1 MNRFDKEPNLK
12 NIQREQFSPANSSFP
27 KCVECGTFHPKT
39 LPGTCPIVKAQIEKV
54 ELEIKGNSKI
64 TSFIKNLKKLL
75 ETEDGD
81 GELLKMLNLT
91 ILAWMRRP
99 KEK

>member
-1 MNRFDKEPNLK
+1 MNRFDKEPNIK
-12 NIQREQFSPANSSFP
+12 NFKPDTFKEASAAFP
-27 KCVECGTFHPKT
+27 KCSECGTFHPKT
-39 LPGTCPIVKAQIEKV
+39 PPGACPVVKAQLEKV
-54 ELEIKGNSKI
+54 ELETQGNSKI
-64 TSFIKNLKKLL
+64 TAFVRSLKNLL
-75 ETEDGD
+75 EKEDAD